1 MEYVP
6 LELILSNA
14 CTSSNNVFILP
25 IISEI
30 HVKGQYAQFA
40 EKDLSKEK
48 KVRKKGKWTLYW
60 IRFLKGMVIREDN
73 TNKNELQ

>member
-48 KVRKKGKWTLYW
+48 KVSEHCIEFVFWKVW
-60 IRFLKGMVIREDN
+60 
-73 TNKNELQ
+73 